1 MHHRHGLAIDAA
13 YVEGLSCRN
22 VHNYSEFR
30 RLISL
35 RATDNGEE
43 NNSSSN
49 RDNAPSAHDV
59 PPYSSPRPHRACSP
73 PFDDFQVHADGKMGA
88 ATMNGFGTSCSHPLI
103 KDCIA

>member
-35 RATDNGEE
+35 RATDNCEE

-49 RDNAPSAHDV
+49 RDKSAHGV

-73 PFDDFQVHADGKMGA
+73 TVSMFQVHADGKKAA
-88 ATMNGFGTSCSHPLI
+88 ATMNGFGTSCSHPLN
-103 KDCIA
+103 